1 MQLMSP
7 WIKTTMPKIQ
17 EKPKKSGETKNNV
30 VLNDHHTT
38 TPEQIFLHQEFQMI
52 TQLCLGHIGH
62 QKFITSHKKV

>member
-1 MQLMSP
+1 MDQNDHAKNSGE
-7 WIKTTMPKIQ
+7 T
-17 EKPKKSGETKNNV
+17 KKSGETKNNV